1 MTTADTPKRQIKK
14 LTYQVTS
21 DWHPFQHWYYD
32 AESEIEA
39 RQILATGMKL
49 KLEEVSASPV
59 GGAKLM
65 KADKEVPQ

>member
-1 MTTADTPKRQIKK
+1 MTTADNIKRPIRK
-14 LTYQVTS
+14 LTYVVTS
-21 DWHPFQHWYYD
+21 DWHPFQYWYYE

-59 GGAKLM
+59 AKRE
-65 KADKEVPQ
+65 EVQG